1 MTNPQSVILGRA
13 IFGTTQGLTAQGDGV
28 LAGVKSCVSIFEF
41 ESGRQHGG
49 VLHLVPTD
57 EPALFVRR
65 IADEA
70 GREANLIGL
79 VAPCRDHL
87 DRKGFFGSCVA
98 VPIDKTSPT
107 VSFSDWIVLVDPLW
121 QLYEHALTLY
131 DHDSKRLRWKALL
144 HPSDKDRKYVWKNL
158 GGNSVLLSDNIHAE
172 SNQEIAVSEIMR
184 RLQALNYMHGH
195 TTTTIIVSTIQLPGS
210 TPLKGEVSDKALSAF
225 SEARKKATSAPRP
238 PESAAN
244 VQKATTDKEIEQ
256 LWYEIDRMRYELNGL
271 KGQLGSGN
279 HGYIRQESFD
289 QSLRNSVFANDQD
302 KGLYPQWVK
311 FSLIGA
317 AASLSLILAIMLILS
332 MRLEE
337 SSSDGRNAL
346 ATIESGANA
355 KEDRQPL
362 EDAQETTRDLYE

>member
-1 MTNPQSVILGRA
+1 MTNPQSVIFGRA
-13 IFGTTQGLTAQGDGV
+13 IFGTTQGLTAQGNGV
-28 LAGVKSCVSIFEF
+28 LAGVKSRVSIFEF
-41 ESGRQHGG
+41 ESGRQHEG
-49 VLHLVPTD
+49 VLHHVPTD

-70 GREANLIGL
+70 GREVNLIGL

-98 VPIDKTSPT
+98 VPIDKTSPKA
-107 VSFSDWIVLVDPLW
+107 SFSDWIVLVEPLW
-121 QLYEHALTLY
+121 QLYKHALTLY
-131 DHDSKRLRWKALL
+131 DHESKRLHWKALL
-144 HPSDKDRKYVWKNL
+144 HSSDKDRKYDWKNL
-158 GGNSVLLSDNIHAE
+158 DGNSVVLSDNIHAE

-184 RLQALNYMHGH
+184 RLQALTYMHGH
-195 TTTTIIVSTIQLPGS
+195 TTTTIIVSTIELPGS

-244 VQKATTDKEIEQ
+244 VQKATTEQEIEE
-256 LWYEIDRMRYELNGL
+256 LWDEIDRLRYELNGL
-271 KGQLGSGN
+271 KVQLGSGN

-289 QSLRNSVFANDQD
+289 QSLQNSPFANDQD
-302 KGLYPQWVK
+302 KGPYPQWVK

-317 AASLSLILAIMLILS
+317 AASLGLILAIMLILS

-337 SSSDGRNAL
+337 SASDARTAP
-346 ATIESGANA
+346 AAIESGATA
-355 KEDRQPL
+355 KEDLPPV
-362 EDAQETTRDLYE
+362 EDAQETTPDLE